1 MYGET
6 IEEMNGK
13 GDRNMGLTRKFL
25 AALGIESDKVDEI
38 INAHA
43 ETVNGLK
50 EEAENYK
57 ADAEKLATVQKELET
72 LKKSTAGKDYD
83 KLAKEFEDY
92 KAEIAAKET
101 RAAKEKAYRDALKDS
116 NLTDRGIEKAIKFAD
131 WDKIELEDDGT
142 LKGAKDHVKAAREEW
157 AEYVSKTTTDGA
169 KTPTPPANTGGKV
182 LTREQIYA
190 KDDHGRYIMDTAARQ
205 KALAESLAA
214 QN

>member
-1 MYGET
+1 MA
-6 IEEMNGK
+6 
-13 GDRNMGLTRKFL
+13 LTRKFL
-25 AALGIESDKVDEI
+25 AALGIEADKVDEI

-50 EEAENYK
+50 EEAEAYK
-57 ADAEKLATVQKELET
+57 ADAEKLANVQKELET

-142 LKGAKDHVKAAREEW
+142 LKSAKDHVKAAREEW

-169 KTPTPPANTGGKV
+169 KTPQPPANSGTKTV
-182 LTREQIYA
+182 SMSEIYA
-190 KDDHGRYIMDTAARQ
+190 RDDRGHYKLSTAERQ
-205 KALAESLAA
+205 KAIAENLAA
-214 QN
+214 KN

>member
-1 MYGET
+1 
-6 IEEMNGK
+6 
-13 GDRNMGLTRKFL
+13 MGLSRKFL
-25 AALGIESDKVDEI
+25 SALGIEADKVDEI
-38 INAHA
+38 INAHM

-50 EEAENYK
+50 EEAEGYK
-57 ADAEKLATVQKELET
+57 QDAEKLATVQKELDT

-116 NLTDRGIEKAIKFAD
+116 NLTDRGIKKAIKFAD
-131 WDKIELEDDGT
+131 WDKIELEDDGS
-142 LKGAKDHVKAAREEW
+142 LKSAKDHVKAAREEW
-157 AEYVSKTTTDGA
+157 AEYVAKTTTSGA
-169 KTPTPPANTGGKV
+169 NTPTPPANTGGKV

-190 KDDHGRYIMDTAARQ
+190 KDGHGRYIMDTAARQ

>member
-1 MYGET
+1 MA
-6 IEEMNGK
+6 
-13 GDRNMGLTRKFL
+13 LSRKFL
-25 AALGIESDKVDEI
+25 SALGIEADKVDEI
-38 INAHA
+38 INAHM

-50 EEAENYK
+50 EEAEGYK
-57 ADAEKLATVQKELET
+57 QDAEKLATVQKELDT

-101 RAAKEKAYRDALKDS
+101 RSAKEKAYRDALKDS

-131 WDKIELEDDGT
+131 WDKIELENDGS
-142 LKGAKDHVKAAREEW
+142 LKSAKDHVKAAREEW
-157 AEYVSKTTTDGA
+157 AEYVAKTTTSGA
-169 KTPTPPANTGGKV
+169 NTPTPPANTGGKV

-205 KALAESLAA
+205 KALAESLTA

>member
-1 MYGET
+1 
-6 IEEMNGK
+6 
-13 GDRNMGLTRKFL
+13 MGLSRKFL
-25 AALGIESDKVDEI
+25 SALGIEADKVDEI
-38 INAHA
+38 INAHM

-50 EEAENYK
+50 EEAEGYK
-57 ADAEKLATVQKELET
+57 QDAEKLATVQKELDT

-131 WDKIELEDDGT
+131 WDKIELENDGS
-142 LKGAKDHVKAAREEW
+142 LKSAKDHVKAAREEW
-157 AEYVSKTTTDGA
+157 AEYVAKTTTSGA
-169 KTPTPPANTGGKV
+169 NTPTPPANTGGKV

-205 KALAESLAA
+205 KALAESLTA